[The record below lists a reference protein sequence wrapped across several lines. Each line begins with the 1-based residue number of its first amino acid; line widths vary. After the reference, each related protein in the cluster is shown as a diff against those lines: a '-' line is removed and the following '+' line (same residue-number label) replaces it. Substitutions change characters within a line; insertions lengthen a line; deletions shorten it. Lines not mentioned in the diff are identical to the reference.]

1 MNLFLIAK
9 TCIMKHK
16 KWHKRRIF
24 TTVLAVL
31 LLISILFVGLWQLV
45 TSQTTTESGEEE
57 TTIELREKETT
68 QELGEEETTTELGEE
83 ETTNQGIVG
92 PGQPC

>member
-1 MNLFLIAK
+1 
-9 TCIMKHK
+9 MKHK

-24 TTVLAVL
+24 ATVLAVL
-31 LLISILFVGLWQLV
+31 LLISILSVGLWQLV
-45 TSQTTTESGEEE
+45 TSQTTTES
-57 TTIELREKETT
+57 
-68 QELGEEETTTELGEE
+68 GEEETTTELGEE

>member
-1 MNLFLIAK
+1 MNLSLFLIAK
-9 TCIMKHK
+9 TSIMKHK

-24 TTVLAVL
+24 ATVLAVL
-31 LLISILFVGLWQLV
+31 LLISILSVGLWQLV

-57 TTIELREKETT
+57 TT
-68 QELGEEETTTELGEE
+68 TELGE

>member
-1 MNLFLIAK
+1 
-9 TCIMKHK
+9 MK
-16 KWHKRRIF
+16 KRNIF
-24 TTVLAVL
+24 ATVLAVL
-31 LLISILFVGLWQLV
+31 LLISLLSVGLWQLV

-57 TTIELREKETT
+57 TTTELR
-68 QELGEEETTTELGEE
+68 EE